1 MAPGGLVSSVNGAT
15 VVLQW
20 SAPTAFAATSYVIEA
35 GSSSGRI
42 DQANADIG
50 NYTSYT
56 ASPVPPGV
64 YYVRVRAMNS
74 GVPSA
79 ASNEVIVVVGGAG
92 PSGCAGAALPPAGL
106 TFFVQGNG
114 DVTLNW
120 ANGGGYAP
128 SSYVIEAG
136 SFPGAT
142 NLANIDTLSASTS
155 FFAPGVGDG
164 TYFVRVRA
172 KNACGVSAASNE
184 TVVIVRR

>member
-1 MAPGGLVSSVNGAT
+1 
-15 VVLQW
+15 
-20 SAPTAFAATSYVIEA
+20 VIEA
-35 GSSSGRI
+35 GSYSGGT

-50 NYTSYT
+50 PYASYT
-56 ASPVPPGV
+56 TSPVPPGI
-64 YYVRVRAMNS
+64 YYVRVRAMSN

-79 ASNEVIVVVGGAG
+79 ASNEVIVIVGGPG
-92 PSGCAGAALPPAGL
+92 GGCTGQAVPPVGL
-106 TFFVQGNG
+106 TFFVQGEG

-120 ANGGGYAP
+120 AHGGGSAP

-142 NLANIDTLSASTS
+142 NLANVDTLSAATT

-184 TVVIVRR
+184 VVLTVSR